1 MKKGLIALILGTI
14 IIGGGTVGVNALS
27 NNDFR
32 KEIENKSY
40 SDDIDDMDDK
50 IEDDMERKALEEI
63 KDKLGIKDSEWRTYD
78 ELEDIIENKLGIDDI
93 DDLIEK
99 ELGLDK
105 NDDIDDID
113 EADDID

>member
-40 SDDIDDMDDK
+40 SDDIDDK
-50 IEDDMERKALEEI
+50 LEDEMERKALEEI
-63 KDKLGIKDSEWRTYD
+63 KDRLGIKDNEWRTYD
-78 ELEDIIENKLGIDDI
+78 ELEDIIENKLGIEDI
-93 DDLIEK
+93 EDLIEK
-99 ELGLDK
+99 ELGLDN

-113 EADDID
+113 

>member
-40 SDDIDDMDDK
+40 SDDIDDK
-50 IEDDMERKALEEI
+50 LEDEMERKALEEI
-63 KDKLGIKDSEWRTYD
+63 KDRLGIKDNEWRRYD
-78 ELEDIIENKLGIDDI
+78 ELEDIIENKLGIEDI
-93 DDLIEK
+93 EDLIEK
-99 ELGLDK
+99 ELGLDN

-113 EADDID
+113 